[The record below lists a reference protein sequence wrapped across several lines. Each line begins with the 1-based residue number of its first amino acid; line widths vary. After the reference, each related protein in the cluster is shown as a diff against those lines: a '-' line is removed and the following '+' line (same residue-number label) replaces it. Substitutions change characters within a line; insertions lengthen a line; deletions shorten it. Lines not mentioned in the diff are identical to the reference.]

1 MNDIGPK
8 NKSCAVFEVSY
19 NKVDKIFM
27 VAHLFYANKSKSINK
42 MLTQI
47 N

>member
-19 NKVDKIFM
+19 NKVDKIFIGFPFI
-27 VAHLFYANKSKSINK
+27 LCK
-42 MLTQI
+42 
-47 N
+47 